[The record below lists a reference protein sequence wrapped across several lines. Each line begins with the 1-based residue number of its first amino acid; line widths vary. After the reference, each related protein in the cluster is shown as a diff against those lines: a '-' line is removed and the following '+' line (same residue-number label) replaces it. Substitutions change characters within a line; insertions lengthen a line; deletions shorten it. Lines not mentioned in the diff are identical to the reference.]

1 MTLLVVLS
9 PGTAAQVKALQTDS
23 GQALSQAV
31 QWGWDDR
38 WQHLGPGD
46 DPNSALQMLQAP
58 NGDSA
63 SGVRPAL
70 LGLPLDP
77 GLPLACGGHWAEALG
92 AWRQPA
98 LLVCAAEQLQTGVPA
113 AMTALLERWQ
123 VPLVGLVQWGEPWAW
138 AERRR
143 DGLPWLGALQATH
156 AAQCTSAQNPQA
168 HPPLDQS
175 LALRSAL
182 DLALR
187 SRLS

>member
-9 PGTAAQVKALQTDS
+9 AGPAAQVKALHGDLAEPLAR
-23 GQALSQAV
+23 AL
-31 QWGWDDR
+31 QWTWDDR

-46 DPNSALQMLQAP
+46 DPNSALQQLQPPIGEPAP
-58 NGDSA
+58 GP
-63 SGVRPAL
+63 RPAL

-77 GLPLACGGHWAEALG
+77 GLPLVCGGHWAEALG

-98 LLVCAAEQLQTGVPA
+98 VLVFSADQLESGLPA
-113 AMTALLERWQ
+113 AMTSLLKNWQ
-123 VPLVGLVQWGEPWAW
+123 VPLVGLVQWGEPWAS

-143 DGLPWLGALQATH
+143 DGLPWLGALQAEKISSGQISSER
-156 AAQCTSAQNPQA
+156 ACQV
-168 HPPLDQS
+168 
-175 LALRSAL
+175 RSAL